1 MGSCW
6 PGLAARRYVGPLS
19 SAVVPPSS
27 TVSCPCGGTANTAQ
41 ETGSGTCGS
50 LRWVP
55 TCIIQAGP
63 LWQPYLGHYP
73 PTPPPALKAS
83 SGSLGPHGWSL
94 ALHSLSMR
102 AAPCLE
108 GRRISRRDPEVLA
121 WHCRQQPGFFPRYTA
136 ACSRLLVQYKAAF
149 RQVQGS
155 EISSIDEFCRKFRVS
170 ERFLHPEGQGQAWG
184 PTAAAGLPCEAQ
196 P

>member
-27 TVSCPCGGTANTAQ
+27 TVTCPCGGTANTAQ
-41 ETGSGTCGS
+41 ETGSGTCGA

-73 PTPPPALKAS
+73 PPPHLLHFSKLHQEAS
-83 SGSLGPHGWSL
+83 PRWLVSGPSHLVHASCPMSGRAEDKQEGPGGAGL
-94 ALHSLSMR
+94 ALR
-102 AAPCLE
+102 AA
-108 GRRISRRDPEVLA
+108 A
-121 WHCRQQPGFFPRYTA
+121 WPLPPGTLQPAPD
-136 ACSRLLVQYKAAF
+136 SW
-149 RQVQGS
+149 
-155 EISSIDEFCRKFRVS
+155 SSIRRPSGRSRAQKS
-170 ERFLHPEGQGQAWG
+170 APLMNS
-184 PTAAAGLPCEAQ
+184 AASFA
-196 P
+196 